1 MHVLIHLC
9 NRVLNGVYLNDY
21 YKVNLIGQWG
31 NILVPV
37 NGVCTCIYQKFFD
50 QRNQMALEFF
60 SQIFKNS
67 TAAVYSSDKLP
78 IGEVDTNTNESGTCS
93 LYLAAFY
100 LWYFPTFPVRSL
112 PILFC

>member
-9 NRVLNGVYLNDY
+9 NGVYLNDY

-67 TAAVYSSDKLP
+67 TAAVYSSDKLA

-93 LYLAAFY
+93 FL
-100 LWYFPTFPVRSL
+100 SCSIL
-112 PILFC
+112 PLVFSNFSSPKSTISFC